1 MNNSNILS
9 NEIIEIIIGI
19 VGTIIGIILTHFLY
33 YSKLKKEQKSKI
45 LSKITKDRIDAVNKI
60 KELISQLNQVEKVS
74 YLHPDVESNIDKYIF
89 IFNDW
94 NICNNF
100 IKKYRKLRNKYEELL
115 NIRCLMYMII
125 GDRYLW
131 DLQKLVFYFGDE
143 RLYILGTVLSK
154 EIDIWRRKFIHNLNK
169 FLNNPPLK
177 YQSKIGLKYIIML
190 KYTLYKYH
198 RTILYKELIKGTS
211 LEREDMKNAYNEIEN
226 KIKQIINN
234 K

>member
-1 MNNSNILS
+1 
-9 NEIIEIIIGI
+9 
-19 VGTIIGIILTHFLY
+19 
-33 YSKLKKEQKSKI
+33 
-45 LSKITKDRIDAVNKI
+45 
-60 KELISQLNQVEKVS
+60 
-74 YLHPDVESNIDKYIF
+74 
-89 IFNDW
+89 
-94 NICNNF
+94 
-100 IKKYRKLRNKYEELL
+100 
-115 NIRCLMYMII
+115 MII